1 MICSPPRRNA
11 QRIKLTVNCKK
22 MLCKKYFIISIGD
35 IEKNVILP
43 RLFFDSLIL
52 ETMEEAISNN
62 PIEEAR
68 RYVAN
73 AEEIIQKS
81 KYDPETKSYRDKK
94 YVRIAGDTL
103 WKGCL
108 IALDAVFNVR
118 KGKGRPSI
126 KKYQEAVAKRD
137 GKLLKFLNL
146 GYETMHLV
154 MGYDGNRDKK
164 ICDAGFERANA
175 IIDNCAMLMP
185 KVVCA

>member
-1 MICSPPRRNA
+1 
-11 QRIKLTVNCKK
+11 
-22 MLCKKYFIISIGD
+22 
-35 IEKNVILP
+35 
-43 RLFFDSLIL
+43 
-52 ETMEEAISNN
+52 MEEAISNN

-81 KYDPETKSYRDKK
+81 KYDPEMKSYRDKK

-126 KKYQEAVAKRD
+126 KKYQDAVAKRD
-137 GKLLKFLNL
+137 KKLLNYVNI

-154 MGYDGNRDKK
+154 MGYDGNRSKK
-164 ICDAGFERANA
+164 ICDTGFELAND
-175 IIDNCAMLMP
+175 IINHCAMLQP
-185 KVVCA
+185 KIVCA